1 MRVFAI
7 GIEDP
12 LDATVQRAQVLDRRM
27 HHEVSAAC
35 SKDSATT
42 TAPMQ
47 PVALSRHHP
56 RAASEQ
62 RTVCYHFATRLSH
75 QFRTNTEALC
85 CARVAPTRRDH
96 TGKPVAR
103 SERFELP
110 TLGIEIRCSIQLSY
124 ERVPGRLSDLAL
136 WCQPPLRSRGGG
148 GDPGRYRRRN
158 SGSSDWWRGRRN
170 RRT

>member
-12 LDATVQRAQVLDRRM
+12 LDATVQRAQDLDRRM

-110 TLGIEIRCSIQLSY
+110 TLGIEILGAISDINGLAVWCCCGAVALLSQQFY
-124 ERVPGRLSDLAL
+124 L
-136 WCQPPLRSRGGG
+136 
-148 GDPGRYRRRN
+148 N
-158 SGSSDWWRGRRN
+158 IFSGLVIGIN
-170 RRT
+170 VVEEVAVGIEGH